1 MAKPV
6 NTPRN
11 PGAYHNIVTWQNKLK
26 DFYKPGIFAA
36 DGKWGDNTEA
46 AY

>member
-6 NTPRN
+6 KKVSNTPSV
-11 PGAYHNIVTWQNKLK
+11 ITWQNKLK
-26 DFYKPGIFAA
+26 DFYKPGTFAA